1 MFLVSFCHY
10 YLFSLS
16 YIIQL
21 SPLHA
26 PLMLISEGSESS
38 NFSLHLFFFFRTP
51 CVWEDTEV
59 EESDGETASYF
70 YQWKT
75 IDLIDNN
82 TTINFILSS
91 QFPWSLHNTT

>member
-16 YIIQL
+16 YTIQL

-26 PLMLISEGSESS
+26 PLMLISRAQKIAT
-38 NFSLHLFFFFRTP
+38 FQFTYFFFRTP

-59 EESDGETASYF
+59 EESDGEMASF
-70 YQWKT
+70 FFLNEKQS
-75 IDLIDNN
+75 I
-82 TTINFILSS
+82 
-91 QFPWSLHNTT
+91 